1 MKNWWQVP
9 DQYSNI
15 LSYHKLKYFR
25 SLLSK
30 DEISRIILYCE
41 IVDSLVHPGRL
52 IENACK
58 VIYPF
63 FKKEQYSGMGE
74 DAKGFLILDVFKG
87 HTTKAV
93 IEETFACSKSTKE
106 NLKKVSFL
114 SWCLYC

>member
-1 MKNWWQVP
+1 MP

-30 DEISRIILYCE
+30 DEISRIILYCK

-63 FKKEQYSGMGE
+63 FKKEQYSSMGE
-74 DAKGFLILDVFKG
+74 DAKGFLILGVFKG
-87 HTTKAV
+87 HKTKAV

-114 SWCLYC
+114 S